1 MDLLTATLLGAV
13 FLFAAS
19 IVVLLYLAWT
29 ESRFAER
36 FKVKRRL
43 LYISAGGMHGRDK
56 LLSYRERALKEV
68 GIWERFTLKLPRSS
82 TLDRMLL
89 KSKLPLNVSAFILCC
104 LGLSGIGFF
113 AGLKFLP
120 QPGAAVLLGIVF
132 LSLPFLYLKLA
143 EKKYYDKFQEQ
154 LPEAL
159 DLLSRAL
166 RSGHALSSGL
176 DMVGKEMSEPI
187 KAEFAAMVDEV
198 NLGLSMD
205 EAFQNLCSRVPSTD
219 LRFFTIAVLV
229 QKQTGGNVAEIL
241 DNISRL
247 IRERIQFAR
256 QVKALTAE
264 GRYSAGVLLALPI
277 VMFLYMYIVRNEYI
291 ALLWTE
297 EIGQFM
303 IAGAVLLQIIGAF
316 VIRKIVT
323 IDI

>member
-1 MDLLTATLLGAV
+1 MDFLTASLLGAV

-19 IVVLLYLAWT
+19 LVVLVYLAWT
-29 ESRFAER
+29 ESRFVER
-36 FKVKRRL
+36 FKIKKRL

-56 LLSYRERALKEV
+56 LLSYRERALREV
-68 GIWERFTLKLPRSS
+68 GVWERFALKLPRSS
-82 TLDRMLL
+82 TLDGMLL
-89 KSKLPLNVSAFILCC
+89 KSKLPLNASTFCLCC
-104 LGLSGIGFF
+104 LGLGGIGLF
-113 AGLKFLP
+113 AGLKFMP
-120 QPGAAVLLGIVF
+120 QAGAAVLLGMLF
-132 LSLPFLYLKLA
+132 SFLPFLYLKLA
-143 EKKYYDKFQEQ
+143 EKKYFEKFQEQ

-187 KAEFAAMVDEV
+187 KSEFAEMVDEV

-205 EAFQNLCSRVPSTD
+205 EAFQNLCTRVPSTD

-256 QVKALTAE
+256 QVQALTAE
-264 GRYSAGVLLALPI
+264 GRYSAGVLIALPI
-277 VMFLYMYIVRNEYI
+277 VMFLYMYVVRNEYI

-297 EIGQFM
+297 EIGQQL
-303 IAGAVLLQIIGAF
+303 IAGAVVLQIIGAF
-316 VIRKIVT
+316 VIKKIVT
-323 IDI
+323 IEI